1 MARREPVSAL
11 EPGEVALVDYA
22 RDRDIGAQGLRDAMK
37 RGQIKGRKVPAVNGG
52 AIILID
58 STSADEYVVESKN
71 NVGRP
76 RKKKPAFTFE
86 LDGSSGSDG
95 DSTDSE
101 SDEDESDVDPVEQYI
116 ALMEEAIRR
125 LKRSMREH
133 DRIVRKEAVR
143 SVAESLL
150 SS

>member
-86 LDGSSGSDG
+86 LDGSSGAD
-95 DSTDSE
+95 DTE
-101 SDEDESDVDPVEQYI
+101 SDEEESDVDPVEQYL